1 MNMNPANR
9 VSKVAI
15 AIALFVSAC
24 GIIKNDDHEK
34 DVRAFLTNFEASLTK
49 PAASLINDYFHTSQ
63 EKRMIIDALI
73 VLQNR
78 DSSGVK
84 CKPNFALSAITFYAQ
99 RIEVKVPVSFAD
111 NGIAETE
118 HINTETTLTLWVERT
133 NNELRITEIDGS
145 DFYQTYTA
153 VKNYKKWSEIYKKE
167 IAAREVFYT
176 TAAALEKTLDSVIW
190 FANSEGK
197 SYYYA
202 VNGTWQNYFME
213 EGAQPSGNYRM
224 GLVSAEGDTLI
235 PFEYE
240 LIGTIGFIQPSIVE
254 VKLDGKYGYFDL
266 DSGKV
271 VIEPM
276 YDMIIPYEHESN
288 DAKYLVLQDTTYGWL
303 AADYT
308 YTEGYPSQH
317 AIDYAFN
324 YIYLQNKITLKAG
337 NQVFCE
343 IPSKENIGYGIVIP
357 PSYYVKNKIFDAI
370 VGGINTTQVPM
381 NGWTDYIESA
391 KSVVA
396 RIGEGINAI
405 VSVLSERYIGGR
417 EEFYGSSQV
426 TFVNGDEEVMATT
439 EMPTDQ
445 EVIFTHIDGVLEL
458 KATGTG
464 YHYWT
469 PGNER
474 DIPVYK
480 YFKIVSETELAEM
493 ESKRVFN
500 FTEFVK
506 LDSSYITGTFA
517 VYDES
522 VNEEVNDEPVEEE
535 ISEETQQDGEVAEQ
549 EETEQN
555 DAEQEVVD
563 DAPVEEYAE
572 EEYYGEDWSEPEYT
586 YIEFL
591 TLPTL
596 RLMRDEIGA
605 VNGLRPAD
613 SENASRFEREGYSM
627 QYNSIEEV
635 LDSFNEIDRHNW
647 IFLNRVIEQIEGG
660 DNAIS
665 GI

>member
-1 MNMNPANR
+1 MNPAKHFAKI
-9 VSKVAI
+9 VFAF
-15 AIALFVSAC
+15 ALLTSAC
-24 GIIKNDDHEK
+24 GVIKNDDHEK
-34 DVRAFLTNFEASLTK
+34 DVRTFLTSFENSLNK
-49 PAASLINDYFHTSQ
+49 PASSLINDFFHTSQ
-63 EKRMIIDALI
+63 EKRMVTDALI

-84 CKPNFALSAITFYAQ
+84 CKANFALAGITFYEQ
-99 RIEVKVPVSFAD
+99 RIEVKIPVSFAD
-111 NGIAETE
+111 NGIAEGE
-118 HINTETTLTLWVERT
+118 HINTETTLTFWIEQA
-133 NNELRITEIDGS
+133 NNQLRITEIDGS
-145 DFYQTYTA
+145 EFYQTYTA
-153 VKNYKKWSEIYKKE
+153 VKNYKQWSEIYKKE
-167 IAAREVFYT
+167 IASREIFYN
-176 TAAALEKTLDSVIW
+176 TAASLEKNLDSVIW
-190 FANSEGK
+190 FAQREGK

-202 VNGTWQNYFME
+202 VTGTWENYFME
-213 EGAQPSGNYRM
+213 EGGDRADDYKM
-224 GLVSAEGDTLI
+224 GLVNAEGDTLV
-235 PFEYE
+235 PFEYD
-240 LIGTIGFIQPSIVE
+240 LIGTIGFVQPSIIE
-254 VKLDGKYGYFDL
+254 VNRDGKYGYFDL
-266 DSGKV
+266 DSGKL
-271 VIEPM
+271 VIEPI
-276 YDMIIPYEHESN
+276 YDMIIPYQHESS

-303 AADYT
+303 NSSNV

-317 AIDYAFN
+317 AVDFAFN

-343 IPSKENIGYGIVIP
+343 IPSKEHVGYGIVIP

-391 KSVVA
+391 KSMVA

-405 VSVLSERYIGGR
+405 ISVLSERYIGGR

-426 TFVNGDEEVMATT
+426 TFVNENEEVMATT

-458 KATGTG
+458 MATGTG
-464 YHYWT
+464 HHYWT

-493 ESKRVFN
+493 ESKRIFN

-506 LDSSYITGTFA
+506 LDSSYITGSFA
-517 VYDES
+517 VYDAS
-522 VNEEVNDEPVEEE
+522 ANEESYEEPAEEAPVEEATE
-535 ISEETQQDGEVAEQ
+535 EVSEETAEQ
-549 EETEQN
+549 DPVEE
-555 DAEQEVVD
+555 

-572 EEYYGEDWSEPEYT
+572 EEYYEEDWSEPEYT
-586 YIEFL
+586 NIEVL

-596 RLMRDEIGA
+596 KLMRDEIGA
-605 VNGLRPAD
+605 VNGLRPVD

-627 QYNSIEEV
+627 RYLRIDEV
-635 LDSFNEIDRHNW
+635 EGNFNDIDKHNW
-647 IFLNRVIEQIEGG
+647 NFLNRVIEAIESGG
-660 DNAIS
+660 NADS